1 MIAESFDPDRTVMV
15 LPLIDSKD
23 GKNRRQ
29 KPAANTGRITQEK
42 ENQVIDLLVSEGAAG
57 RSRIVQALELGPT
70 RTKDIL
76 SSMVSKGLIV
86 PEGTGRARV
95 YRLPDEARE

>member
-1 MIAESFDPDRTVMV
+1 MRKT
-15 LPLIDSKD
+15 
-23 GKNRRQ
+23 GRKNRPQ
-29 KPAANTGRITQEK
+29 KPAAKTGRKNRPQKPAENAGRITQEK